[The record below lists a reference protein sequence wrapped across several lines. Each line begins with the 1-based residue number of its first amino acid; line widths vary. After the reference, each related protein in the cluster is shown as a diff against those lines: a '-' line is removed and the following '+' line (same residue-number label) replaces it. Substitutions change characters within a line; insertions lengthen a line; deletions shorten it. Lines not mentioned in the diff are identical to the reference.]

1 LLGSEDNKEV
11 KMLLTMWEK
20 RGLKAGREEGLEEGR
35 EEGKFEVAKKLLER
49 GMSFED
55 IRIITGLSNVRINAL
70 KKKKPENDLSKKTI
84 LHLQNS

>member
-1 LLGSEDNKEV
+1 
-11 KMLLTMWEK
+11 MLLTMWEK
-20 RGLKAGREEGLEEGR
+20 RGLKAGREEGR

-55 IRIITGLSNVRINAL
+55 IRIITCLSNARINAL
-70 KKKKPENDLSKKTI
+70 KKKKTENDLSKKTI